1 MLRSLARGFASLS
14 LGLLL
19 LPGLAAAEPQL
30 GINKGYMDTT
40 CQPCKDFYRYAV
52 GAWMDTAN
60 IPAAYTG
67 IGAGREM
74 GDHNQAVLYK
84 VLEDAKAKAATE
96 KDPTL
101 KKVGEFYAVLMDSTR
116 ANAEGIKPIA
126 GDLAAIDKI
135 ATKADLIAQLASMSK
150 FGLQL
155 PFRWGADS
163 DPDNSTMNL
172 ASVGQGGLGLP
183 ERDYYFRTD
192 PKSQDQRDFYVATM
206 VKMFV
211 LSGWTQADAEAK
223 AKAVMALETALA
235 ESSMARVAMRDPHA
249 TVHKMSYKEMT
260 ALTPA
265 FDFDGYFTAAGM
277 PALPTDAKLVWNVGM
292 PSFMRGLNAQLDAT
306 PIDTWKAYLRWHL
319 LRSAATWLSQDF
331 FDAGFALQSKFSGAK
346 QPLPRWKRVAQTMD
360 GTMGEAIGKAFVASE
375 FPPSSKARMQDMVA
389 NLRAAYRERIMQ
401 LDWMSDVTKKQAVVK
416 LDAIMPKIGYPDK
429 WRDYSALQIDG
440 KASAIENLRHAQ
452 MFYTNLDREKIGK
465 PVDRSEWG
473 MTPATVNAYYN
484 PSINEI
490 VFPAGILAP
499 PQFDPRVD
507 DAVNYGAIGMVI
519 GHEVTHGFDD
529 QGRQFDAV
537 GNLKDWWTEDD
548 ATKFKAKAQ
557 KVIDQYSGYVAVDTL
572 HLNGELTLGE
582 NIADL
587 GGLTIAYHAW
597 KRSLHGKPAPVIDG
611 FTGEQRFFLGY
622 AQAWRRKNRPES
634 MRTAVLTDPHSSS
647 EWRVKGPTSNMR
659 EFMEAFGCKAGDAM
673 VRPDDVRA
681 QIW

>member
-1 MLRSLARGFASLS
+1 MSRSLARGFLS
-14 LGLLL
+14 LGLGLL
-19 LPGLAAAEPQL
+19 LWPALAAAASAP

-52 GAWMDTAN
+52 GAWMDTAS

-74 GDHNQAVLYK
+74 ADHNQAVLYK

-135 ATKADLIAQLASMSK
+135 ASKADFIKQLGTFSQ
-150 FGLQL
+150 FGLTL
-155 PFRWGADS
+155 PFRWGSDA

-172 ASVGQGGLGLP
+172 ASMFQGGLGLP
-183 ERDYYFRTD
+183 ERDFYFRTD
-192 PKSQDQRDFYVATM
+192 PKSQDQRDTYVSSMA
-206 VKMFV
+206 KMFV
-211 LSGWTQADAEAK
+211 LSGWTQEEADAK

-235 ESSMARVAMRDPHA
+235 ESSMSRVAMRDPHA
-249 TVHKMSYKEMT
+249 TVHKMSYAQMQ
-260 ALTPA
+260 ALAPA
-265 FDFDGYFTAAGM
+265 FDFTSYFAAAGM
-277 PALPTDAKLVWNVGM
+277 PQLPADSKLVWNVGVPM
-292 PSFMRGLNAQLDAT
+292 FMHAVSTQIDAT
-306 PIDTWKAYLRWHL
+306 PLDVWKAYLRWNV
-319 LRSAATWLSQDF
+319 LRGAASWLSQDF
-331 FDAGFALQSKFSGAK
+331 FDVNFALQSKFSGAK
-346 QPLPRWKRVAQTMD
+346 QPLPRWKRVSQVMD

-375 FPPSSKARMQDMVA
+375 FPPSSKAKMQDMVA
-389 NLRAAYRERIMQ
+389 NLRAAYRERIAQ
-401 LDWMSDVTKKQAVVK
+401 LDWMSETTKKQAIVK

-429 WRDYSALQIDG
+429 WRDYSALVIDG

-452 MFYTNLDREKIGK
+452 MFYANLDREKIGK
-465 PVDRSEWG
+465 PVDRTEWG

-507 DAVNYGAIGMVI
+507 DAINYGAIGMVI

-537 GNLKDWWTEDD
+537 GNLKDWWTDED

-557 KVIDQYSGYVAVDTL
+557 IVIDQYNSYVAVDTM
-572 HLNGELTLGE
+572 HINGELTLGE

-597 KRSLHGKPAPVIDG
+597 KRSLKGKEAPVIDG
-611 FTGEQRFFLGY
+611 LTGDQRFFLGY

-634 MRTAVLTDPHSSS
+634 MRTAVLTDPHSSAQ
-647 EWRVKGPTSNMR
+647 WRVNGPASNML
-659 EFMEAFGCKAGDAM
+659 EFRQAFGCKAGDGM